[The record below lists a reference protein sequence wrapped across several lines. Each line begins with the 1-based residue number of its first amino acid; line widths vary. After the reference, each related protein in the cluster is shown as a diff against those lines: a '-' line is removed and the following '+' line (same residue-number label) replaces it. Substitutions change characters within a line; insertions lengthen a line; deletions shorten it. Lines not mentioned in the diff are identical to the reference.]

1 MIQVFKF
8 DYFYF
13 YFYSTL
19 WFLEEKNALN
29 PYSVSFDKRAKQIEA
44 EEKAEAEARK

>member
-19 WFLEEKNALN
+19 WFLEDIRGNNLRQSASKPVFMRL
-29 PYSVSFDKRAKQIEA
+29 
-44 EEKAEAEARK
+44 